1 MGVLFASNQNL
12 AAEKAVKDGHTLHR
26 LLAKEV
32 RGMQTL
38 AVIPA
43 RYSSTRLPGK
53 PMIEIAGVPLV
64 IPPVCGHPRFR
75 SGAQRGNGDED
86 HRPHDLLVRRDPQRG
101 AAGYFHR
108 QTLNLPR
115 IR

>member
-1 MGVLFASNQNL
+1 MGVVFASNQNL

-26 LLAKEV
+26 LPAKEV
-32 RGMQTL
+32 RGMKTL

-64 IPPVCGHPRFR
+64 IRVLDNVSACASVP
-75 SGAQRGNGDED
+75 AE
-86 HRPHDLLVRRDPQRG
+86 RPEQPATDKTNSDATNNTFIFLNISDTSSLV
-101 AAGYFHR
+101 F
-108 QTLNLPR
+108 
-115 IR
+115 